1 MSDSPILTIT
11 DVTGDIIISYTPPE
25 SPSLLSP
32 TGRGNKSKQNS
43 FNLCSD
49 LIDYFDNKF
58 VQQAHAVLED
68 LREELPKDKIVKKV
82 NDLCSQMNTLSD
94 ILTSLQQDLIQ
105 QLLKNV
111 NFELGVSYC

>member
-49 LIDYFDNKF
+49 LIDYLDNKF

-68 LREELPKDKIVKKV
+68 LREELPKDKIVNTV
-82 NDLCSQMNTLSD
+82 NDLCSHKEHFIRYTH
-94 ILTSLQQDLIQ
+94 
-105 QLLKNV
+105 
-111 NFELGVSYC
+111 

>member
-1 MSDSPILTIT
+1 MSNSPVIQIT
-11 DVTGDIIISYTPPE
+11 GMSGDISTLHTPPM

-32 TGRGNKSKQNS
+32 TGRGIKSKPSS

-58 VQQAHAVLED
+58 AQQAHAVLED

-111 NFELGVSYC
+111 NFELSVSYY

>member
-1 MSDSPILTIT
+1 M
-11 DVTGDIIISYTPPE
+11 
-25 SPSLLSP
+25 
-32 TGRGNKSKQNS
+32 
-43 FNLCSD
+43 
-49 LIDYFDNKF
+49 
-58 VQQAHAVLED
+58 LED